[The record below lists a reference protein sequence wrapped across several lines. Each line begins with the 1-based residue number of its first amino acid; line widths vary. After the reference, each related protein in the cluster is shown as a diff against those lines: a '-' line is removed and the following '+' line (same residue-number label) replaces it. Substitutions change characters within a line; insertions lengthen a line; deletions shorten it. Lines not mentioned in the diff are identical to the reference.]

1 MIQTIKKAW
10 GIPELRKKIV
20 FTALILLI
28 FAVSLTESLLSARRE
43 QGSELSES
51 EERPEVNKKTIA
63 LNIGK
68 FILGAAA
75 IVLGAQ
81 LLIDNGSALAGMV
94 GELVTTITAIRK
106 KQSTLSVGNIIG
118 ANIMDLTVILPL
130 CALIQGRPLNV
141 ENQGMLLDIPACL
154 IISAAVLIPALIS
167 GRFKRW
173 TGFLA
178 GGLYVAYLVVMFVFF
193 GA

>member
-43 QGSELSES
+43 HGSELSES

-94 GELVTTITAIRK
+94 GVPDAVIAATMIAVGTSLPELVTTITAIRK

-118 ANIMDLTVILPL
+118 ANLLNLLLVI
-130 CALIQGRPLNV
+130 G
-141 ENQGMLLDIPACL
+141 IPAA
-154 IISAAVLIPALIS
+154 IRGIPRMMWMPNFS
-167 GRFKRW
+167 PSEC
-173 TGFLA
+173 T
-178 GGLYVAYLVVMFVFF
+178 
-193 GA
+193 

>member
-1 MIQTIKKAW
+1 M
-10 GIPELRKKIV
+10 
-20 FTALILLI
+20 
-28 FAVSLTESLLSARRE
+28 
-43 QGSELSES
+43 
-51 EERPEVNKKTIA
+51 
-63 LNIGK
+63 
-68 FILGAAA
+68 
-75 IVLGAQ
+75 LGAQ

-94 GELVTTITAIRK
+94 GVPDAVIAATMIAVGTSLPELVTTITAIRK

-173 TGFLA
+173 TGFWRADCTSPTSWSCSCSSARNGEKRLFPD
-178 GGLYVAYLVVMFVFF
+178 G
-193 GA
+193 